1 VKIIFTLTAFIFA
14 SFFSLTIQSS
24 EEDYANCILENMKD
38 ADNDV
43 AANAIKEACEIKFIK
58 NENYNNDNLDN
69 DILVVCYYPGESFEI
84 KYNRNNRNFVYWRGV
99 DSDWE
104 WTKSKIVQI
113 DSSII
118 IFDWESRYK
127 NPYFNR
133 IKYEISRNK
142 ITWFHSVNKIEPS
155 RDGCAK
161 GEPIS
166 PTSF

>member
-1 VKIIFTLTAFIFA
+1 MKQYISYRSRYGPGMVIYWFGYVV
-14 SFFSLTIQSS
+14 TI
-24 EEDYANCILENMKD
+24 
-38 ADNDV
+38 AD
-43 AANAIKEACEIKFIK
+43 
-58 NENYNNDNLDN
+58 LDN

>member
-1 VKIIFTLTAFIFA
+1 MKTIFTLTAFIFA
-14 SFFSLTIQSS
+14 SFFSITIQSS

-58 NENYNNDNLDN
+58 NENDNNDNLDK

-99 DSDWE
+99 SSDWE
-104 WTKSKIVQI
+104 WTKSKVVQI

-118 IFDWESRYK
+118 IFEYESRYK
-127 NPYFNR
+127 SDDDR
-133 IKYEISRNK
+133 IRYEISRNK
-142 ITWFHSVNKIEPS
+142 ITWFHSINKTEPY
-155 RDGCAK
+155 RAGCAK
-161 GEPIS
+161 GEPI
-166 PTSF
+166 

>member
-1 VKIIFTLTAFIFA
+1 MKIIFILTAFIFA

-38 ADNDV
+38 AENDA

-58 NENYNNDNLDN
+58 NENDNLDN
-69 DILVVCYYPGESFEI
+69 DMLVVCYYPGESFEI

-118 IFDWESRYK
+118 IFEWESRYK
-127 NPYFNR
+127 SDDDR
-133 IKYEISRNK
+133 IRYEISRNK
-142 ITWFHSVNKIEPS
+142 ITWFHSINKTEPY
-155 RDGCAK
+155 RAGCAK
-161 GEPIS
+161 GEPI
-166 PTSF
+166 

>member
-1 VKIIFTLTAFIFA
+1 
-14 SFFSLTIQSS
+14 
-24 EEDYANCILENMKD
+24 MKD

-58 NENYNNDNLDN
+58 NENDNLDN
-69 DILVVCYYPGESFEI
+69 DMLVVCYYPGESFEI
-84 KYNRNNRNFVYWRGV
+84 KYNRNNRKFVYWRGV

-133 IKYEISRNK
+133 IKYEISRK
-142 ITWFHSVNKIEPS
+142 PKFRKLL
-155 RDGCAK
+155 DAYYGK
-161 GEPIS
+161 
-166 PTSF
+166 